1 MKVEDESMVKITNK
15 RKANTD
21 CKNNEFEFT
30 LKQRTSS
37 PPNNF
42 DDKNKTILASM
53 STGRPLQERLNI
65 PEGVD
70 VFQYGN

>member
-30 LKQRTSS
+30 LK
-37 PPNNF
+37 
-42 DDKNKTILASM
+42 
-53 STGRPLQERLNI
+53 
-65 PEGVD
+65 
-70 VFQYGN
+70 